1 LKKKIKTDVTE
12 LQPIELGS
20 DINNAVDVLTK
31 LPDPIPKNTNI
42 TSFQHP
48 ILIGSQAAR
57 YHFPSFQNPIDWNII
72 ATPSQAIN
80 WLNSLKTKHK
90 TETKMVYYKN
100 ICIKIQLKCTINNV
114 KGIED
119 IYNYN
124 IEVVIGPHDM
134 KEILNQKSS
143 SIITIPAVAVT
154 PICQSHNPLTGP
166 SRSLDVETML
176 KSHINEMEKIYG
188 VPIPSAQ
195 IKNDLVI
202 TKFIK
207 HDDIH
212 ELIKY
217 GERLTCVDLKLDQ
230 KSLFQQISYETQ
242 LRCVK
247 EEAIVLSLERY
258 LITQLALSQENA
270 YKLSLSYICTISTK
284 NWLRQFVIDY
294 YPRLIRCGKDLMS
307 IAQ

>member
-1 LKKKIKTDVTE
+1 MDTDTNSPGPDSLCPCPCPVTT
-12 LQPIELGS
+12 LVATDFNQTGS

-42 TSFQHP
+42 ATFQHP

-143 SIITIPAVAVT
+143 SIITIPAV
-154 PICQSHNPLTGP
+154 
-166 SRSLDVETML
+166 
-176 KSHINEMEKIYG
+176 K
-188 VPIPSAQ
+188 
-195 IKNDLVI
+195 
-202 TKFIK
+202 
-207 HDDIH
+207 
-212 ELIKY
+212 
-217 GERLTCVDLKLDQ
+217 
-230 KSLFQQISYETQ
+230 
-242 LRCVK
+242 
-247 EEAIVLSLERY
+247 
-258 LITQLALSQENA
+258 
-270 YKLSLSYICTISTK
+270 
-284 NWLRQFVIDY
+284 
-294 YPRLIRCGKDLMS
+294 
-307 IAQ
+307 

>member
-1 LKKKIKTDVTE
+1 
-12 LQPIELGS
+12 
-20 DINNAVDVLTK
+20 
-31 LPDPIPKNTNI
+31 
-42 TSFQHP
+42 
-48 ILIGSQAAR
+48 
-57 YHFPSFQNPIDWNII
+57 
-72 ATPSQAIN
+72 
-80 WLNSLKTKHK
+80 
-90 TETKMVYYKN
+90 MVYYKN

-134 KEILNQKSS
+134 KEILNQEIEFCNHNSS
-143 SIITIPAVAVT
+143 SKMIMDICCDDKVIRNIAFLPPTNLVCSVASLEVLEALESSHIIWPYYFDKHINDLHSLRILLGCSDTNMPKS
-154 PICQSHNPLTGP
+154 QPLTGP

-217 GERLTCVDLKLDQ
+217 GERLTCVDLKLNQ
-230 KSLFQQISYETQ
+230 
-242 LRCVK
+242 
-247 EEAIVLSLERY
+247 
-258 LITQLALSQENA
+258 
-270 YKLSLSYICTISTK
+270 
-284 NWLRQFVIDY
+284 VIN
-294 YPRLIRCGKDLMS
+294 
-307 IAQ
+307 